1 MKHFN
6 NSPDGNVNL
15 SNIHEFEPDY
25 SPRPKKTEEFFV
37 ILLIIVGF
45 LGAIY
50 TFNFG
55 FTSSLSKATCKITKN
70 MSSPVLQ
77 AGIPTVAYQENTSNK
92 IVTETQQVIKTQ
104 VRIVGEKEVNQKMKF
119 TIESFDKKAKY
130 DLIMGDGEILHPN
143 YKTIE
148 YEYKKPGNYHVQ
160 LKVNYNG
167 ESKSIF
173 SEDIEILETIA
184 IAPNAHREN

>member
-6 NSPDGNVNL
+6 NSLDGNVNL

-25 SPRPKKTEEFFV
+25 SLRSKRTEQIFV
-37 ILLIIVGF
+37 ILLIIVGV

-55 FTSSLSKATCKITKN
+55 FTSSLSKATSKITRN
-70 MSSPVLQ
+70 ISSPVLQ
-77 AGIPTVAYQENTSNK
+77 TNIPPVVPQEQIPEK
-92 IVTETQQVIKTQ
+92 IVMETQVQI
-104 VRIVGEKEVNQKMKF
+104 IGEKEANQSMKF

-143 YKTIE
+143 HKTIE
-148 YEYKKPGNYHVQ
+148 YTYLKPGNYHVQ

-167 ESKSIF
+167 KSENIF
-173 SEDIEILETIA
+173 SKDIEIMESIA
-184 IAPNAHREN
+184 IAPNANREY